1 VSCPH
6 CGVSAFWQCPS
17 LLPDYGLRQ
26 LAASSYQECCSP
38 CFRHCTFFGDSA
50 VKTPTITTSA
60 HVVLQHFFYFYDLS
74 FHLNE
79 GECQAD
85 TWSKVSLFS
94 SYCLDTPEAKSNG
107 YDCSL
112 PHDAMLA
119 RYMYMSWP
127 CVRLSVTSWSS
138 AKQINESSWVL
149 ARELFPPFLHC
160 VIRKF
165 WYL

>member
-1 VSCPH
+1 MS
-6 CGVSAFWQCPS
+6 S
-17 LLPDYGLRQ
+17 LWCFCILAMPIATPRLR
-26 LAASSYQECCSP
+26 AASTGCIQLP
-38 CFRHCTFFGDSA
+38 R
-50 VKTPTITTSA
+50 
-60 HVVLQHFFYFYDLS
+60 VLQSMFSSLHLFRWFCCKNANYNDLSPRRAATFFYFYDLS

>member
-1 VSCPH
+1 VS
-6 CGVSAFWQCPS
+6 S
-17 LLPDYGLRQ
+17 LWCFCILAMPIATPRLR
-26 LAASSYQECCSP
+26 AASTGYIQLPRVLQSMFSSLHLFRWFCCKNANYNDLSP
-38 CFRHCTFFGDSA
+38 RRAATFFLLLRPFLSPEWRRMPGRHL
-50 VKTPTITTSA
+50 VKS
-60 HVVLQHFFYFYDLS
+60 
-74 FHLNE
+74 
-79 GECQAD
+79 
-85 TWSKVSLFS
+85 SLFS

-112 PHDAMLA
+112 PHDAMLV

-165 WYL
+165 WYV